1 MGVPIDSSQG
11 FRAGQPRKLFDGSQ
25 YVGAGNDLSF
35 DVDANG
41 RFLMTRLLDPS
52 ALRQLVVVQNWF
64 QELERLIA
72 ASR

>member
-1 MGVPIDSSQG
+1 MGVPIDLSQT

-41 RFLMTRLLDPS
+41 RFLMTRTARP
-52 ALRQLVVVQNWF
+52 LRLAAASGRSDWF
-64 QELERLIA
+64 QELERLVA